1 MKCKEIHNQINP
13 YLSGLLDDKKRELF
27 ESHIEACVLCK
38 QLINEVNATIIS
50 ADDEQRLQPDPF
62 LATRLLQDIENR
74 KENRLFA
81 KVQRILQPVALVA
94 LLFIGAYLGIGLG
107 NSFVSESDG
116 LTINE
121 SETLVADFL
130 FNDIDYGSIELILL
144 EEKK

>member
-1 MKCKEIHNQINP
+1 MKCKEIHHQINP
-13 YLSGLLDDKKRELF
+13 YLSGLLDDKKRMLF
-27 ESHIEACVLCK
+27 ESHLEECVLCK

-50 ADDEQRLQPDPF
+50 ADNEQRLQADPF
-62 LATRLLQDIENR
+62 LSTRLLQEIENR
-74 KENRLFA
+74 KENRLLA
-81 KVQRILQPVALVA
+81 KVQRILQPIAFVA

-116 LTINE
+116 IMITE

-130 FNDIDYGSIELILL
+130 LNDIDYGSIELILL